1 MRIGSENIIMAFKS
15 YSVNLI
21 QKVFRIREVTVLII
35 VIAACIIM
43 SILSP
48 YFLTG
53 DNLRSL
59 AISLSTDAIMAVGM
73 TMLLIG
79 GGFDLSVGSVLAFGG
94 SIAALFM
101 GKGVN
106 MWIAILIALAV
117 GLLIGGIN
125 GFIVTKIGVNPLI
138 VTLGM
143 MSIVR
148 GATLVV
154 AQGFP
159 LAKIP
164 VGFTV
169 FGQGD
174 FLGIPVAVI
183 ITILI
188 ALIGDIMLRKSVFLR
203 QIYYIGG
210 NESAAKLAGINI
222 TLVKMF
228 TFILTSALAV
238 VSGLIS
244 TSRLAA
250 AFPQAGIGSELRV
263 ISACVIG
270 GSSLAG
276 GKGTVFGS
284 LLGVIILALVN
295 NGLVLNNV
303 SIYWQGIVSGLIL
316 ILAVTIDILT
326 KKGDLK

>member
-1 MRIGSENIIMAFKS
+1 
-15 YSVNLI
+15 
-21 QKVFRIREVTVLII
+21 
-35 VIAACIIM
+35 
-43 SILSP
+43 
-48 YFLTG
+48 
-53 DNLRSL
+53 
-59 AISLSTDAIMAVGM
+59 
-73 TMLLIG
+73 
-79 GGFDLSVGSVLAFGG
+79 
-94 SIAALFM
+94 
-101 GKGVN
+101 
-106 MWIAILIALAV
+106 
-117 GLLIGGIN
+117 
-125 GFIVTKIGVNPLI
+125 
-138 VTLGM
+138 

-188 ALIGDIMLRKSVFLR
+188 SLIGDIMLRRSVFLR

>member
-1 MRIGSENIIMAFKS
+1 MALKS
-15 YSVNLI
+15 YSGNLI
-21 QKVFRIREVTVLII
+21 QKVFRIREVVVFIV

-59 AISLSTDAIMAVGM
+59 TISLSTDAIMAVGM
-73 TMLLIG
+73 TMLLIS

-94 SIAALFM
+94 GIAALFM
-101 GKGVN
+101 GQGVN
-106 MWIAILIALAV
+106 MWIAISIALAA

-125 GFIVTKIGVNPLI
+125 GFIVAKIGVNPLI
-138 VTLGM
+138 ATLGM

-164 VGFTV
+164 VEFTF
-169 FGQGD
+169 FGQHD
-174 FLGIPVAVI
+174 FLGSIPVAVI
-183 ITILI
+183 IMILI
-188 ALIGDIMLRKSVFLR
+188 VLIGDIMLRKSVFLR

-210 NESAAKLAGINI
+210 SESAAKVAGINI
-222 TLVKMF
+222 TLIKMF
-228 TFILTSALAV
+228 TFILTSTLAV

-276 GKGTVFGS
+276 GEGTVFGS
-284 LLGVIILALVN
+284 LLGVILLALVN

-316 ILAVTIDILT
+316 ILAVTIDVLT
-326 KKGDLK
+326 KKRGLK

>member
-1 MRIGSENIIMAFKS
+1 
-15 YSVNLI
+15 
-21 QKVFRIREVTVLII
+21 I
-35 VIAACIIM
+35 VA
-43 SILSP
+43 
-48 YFLTG
+48 
-53 DNLRSL
+53 
-59 AISLSTDAIMAVGM
+59 
-73 TMLLIG
+73 
-79 GGFDLSVGSVLAFGG
+79 
-94 SIAALFM
+94 
-101 GKGVN
+101 
-106 MWIAILIALAV
+106 
-117 GLLIGGIN
+117 
-125 GFIVTKIGVNPLI
+125 KIGVNPLI
-138 VTLGM
+138 ATLGM

-148 GATLVV
+148 GATLVA

-169 FGQGD
+169 FGQRD

-183 ITILI
+183 IMILI
-188 ALIGDIMLRKSVFLR
+188 VLIGDIMLRKSVFLR

-210 NESAAKLAGINI
+210 NESAAKLAGISI
-222 TLVKMF
+222 TLIKMF

-263 ISACVIG
+263 ISACIIG

-276 GKGTVFGS
+276 GEGTVFGS

-295 NGLVLNNV
+295 NGLVLNNI

-316 ILAVTIDILT
+316 ILAVTIDVLT
-326 KKGDLK
+326 KKRGLK